1 MQADHVCERCN
12 GAQEGERMSELKD
25 KARKGALS
33 ALALVAVARQMES
46 NDPKARPVAPG
57 SWDEALDT
65 AAADAMDTLSVVR
78 AAQ

>member
-33 ALALVAVARQMES
+33 ALALVAVARAME
-46 NDPKARPVAPG
+46 NDDPKARPVVRG

-65 AAADAMDTLSVVR
+65 AETDAMDTLSVVR